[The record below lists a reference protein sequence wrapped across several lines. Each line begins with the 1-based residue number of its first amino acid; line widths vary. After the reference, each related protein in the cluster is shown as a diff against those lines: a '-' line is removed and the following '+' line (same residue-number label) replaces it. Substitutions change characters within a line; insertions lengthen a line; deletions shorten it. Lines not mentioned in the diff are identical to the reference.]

1 VTTSDHAAWVDCAG
15 AYVLGAM
22 APDEREHFEVH
33 LAACTICREE
43 VDELRPAAEA
53 LPMASPQMVPTQAL
67 KDRIMAEVEREAE
80 LLAQAGASADRPEP
94 ARARRSRGW
103 WPPSGW
109 RLAPVAAALLIAGVL
124 AGTALD
130 GTARDGTATRSIS
143 ADVKAPGASAQL
155 QVAGEKATLVARNLP
170 APPAGRVYEVWI
182 MPKGSATPR
191 PTSVLFVPRGD
202 GSAEAAIPGSVSDT
216 QKVLVTDEP
225 SAGSD
230 TPTGKVILSATTT

>member
-1 VTTSDHAAWVDCAG
+1 VTTADHARWVDCAG

-22 APDEREHFEVH
+22 APDERAQFEAH
-33 LAACTICREE
+33 LTACTICSEE

-53 LPMASPQMVPTQAL
+53 LPMASPQMLPPHAL

-94 ARARRSRGW
+94 ARPRLSRGR
-103 WPPSGW
+103 WPLSGW

-130 GTARDGTATRSIS
+130 GTNTRSIS

-170 APPAGRVYEVWI
+170 APPSGRVYEVWV
-182 MPKGSATPR
+182 MPKGSKTPE

-225 SAGSD
+225 PAGSD
-230 TPTGKVILSATTT
+230 TPTGDVILSATTS